1 MAIVNDNPKRGFATS
16 SLATAFAAAFTALAL
31 TAGVAKADDDKAV
44 TFSAVY
50 TADVIGP
57 VQGGAAHAGR
67 FLDNTDLIADV
78 DLEKLIGWKGATL
91 HGYLLNNSG
100 GIPNDVAGTLQGVD
114 NIEVAMPRAK
124 LYELWLQQS
133 VDGDRGSVLVGL
145 YNLNSEFYAN
155 ESAGLLLAPPFGIG
169 SELAATGPNGP
180 SIFPSTSL
188 AVRLAWKAKSGAY
201 ARAAILNAHAG
212 VPGDPGGTRFTLDDG
227 ALVIGEAGIEGDS
240 HLAIGAWRYTRKQDD
255 ILDVDIHGDPLK
267 QTAQGVYVLGE
278 HRLAGDPSGD
288 GPQWKGFFRIG
299 FSDAKTS
306 PFSGGWQAGVQRAP
320 AFASRPDSAFSIGVD
335 QAWLSSRQRDLT
347 ALGGD
352 TPSRDETGLEITYSD
367 KIMPHVTVQPD
378 FQVIGHPGGLKDA
391 RTAVVLGLRVKIDL
405 NP

>member
-1 MAIVNDNPKRGFATS
+1 MNDTSKRGFKT
-16 SLATAFAAAFTALAL
+16 LGLAAALVLTVGAAITI
-31 TAGVAKADDDKAV
+31 TAGAARAEDDKAV

-78 DLEKLIGWKGATL
+78 DLEKLVGWKGATL

-100 GIPNDVAGTLQGVD
+100 GIPNDVAGTLQGID

-124 LYELWLQQS
+124 LYELWLQQDFAGGRAS
-133 VDGDRGSVLVGL
+133 ALVGL

-169 SELAATGPNGP
+169 SELAASGPNGP
-180 SIFPSTSL
+180 SIFPSTAL
-188 AVRLAWKAKSGAY
+188 AVRLAYKSERGVY
-201 ARAAILNAHAG
+201 VRAAALNARAG
-212 VPGDPGGTRFTLDDG
+212 VPGDPGGPQFTLDDG
-227 ALVIGEAGIEGDS
+227 ALIIAEGGYEGDS

-255 ILDVDIHGDPLK
+255 IRDVDIHGDPVK
-267 QTAQGVYVLGE
+267 RTAQGVYLLGE
-278 HRLAGDPSGD
+278 HRLAGDPSGE

-299 FSDAKTS
+299 FSDAATT
-306 PFSGGWQAGVQRAP
+306 PFTGGWQAGVLLSP

-335 QAWLSSRQRDLT
+335 QAFLSGRQRDLT
-347 ALGGD
+347 VLAGD
-352 TPSRDETGLEITYSD
+352 APSRAETGLEITYSD

-378 FQVIGHPGGLKDA
+378 LQVIGNPGGLTDA